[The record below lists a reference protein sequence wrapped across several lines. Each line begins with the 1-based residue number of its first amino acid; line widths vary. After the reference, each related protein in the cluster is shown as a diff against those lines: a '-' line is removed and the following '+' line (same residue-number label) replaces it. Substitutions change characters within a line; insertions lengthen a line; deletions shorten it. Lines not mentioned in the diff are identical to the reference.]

1 MPTPLGNPALPP
13 EQQSVTVAHSEN
25 AQTTPRASAPVGAM
39 SPASAPVGA
48 MSPASAPV
56 GATADERRRSVL
68 VVVLNNNEDL
78 RRAASEGWYRIP
90 QRRAPR
96 RIGAD
101 YIAFYQTGAFRR
113 STGDGT
119 SSDAPGGFNEVE
131 SAAQAIT
138 WYAPTRR
145 YQLLTRR
152 MLLPGEPTHPRADE
166 YYYRIELGPLQRL
179 AQPVPAAS
187 FHRVTFIHTTLDA
200 LLHAPDVV
208 DLFRKDDPFDIL
220 WDALRAHQLRPLK
233 NRLVADQP
241 MDIALRAR
249 GGYVGVRCSES
260 SAAREARPLA
270 LAERWELITF
280 SAAHIENDLDGCLR
294 RVGAALISLGGSV
307 LNLP

>member
-1 MPTPLGNPALPP
+1 MAVDSTECAARRGGPAATPG
-13 EQQSVTVAHSEN
+13 
-25 AQTTPRASAPVGAM
+25 
-39 SPASAPVGA
+39 
-48 MSPASAPV
+48 
-56 GATADERRRSVL
+56 ADERRRSVL
-68 VVVLNNNEDL
+68 VAVLNNNEDL

-101 YIAFYQTGAFRR
+101 YLAFYQTGAFRR
-113 STGDGT
+113 SADNAPDGT
-119 SSDAPGGFNEVE
+119 APDRTGGEVE

-138 WYAPTRR
+138 WYAATRR

-152 MLLPGEPTHPRADE
+152 MILPNEPNHPRADD

-179 AQPVPAAS
+179 AQPVPAAT

-208 DLFRKDDPFDIL
+208 ELFRKDDPFETL

-241 MDIALRAR
+241 MDITLRAR
-249 GGYVGVRCSES
+249 AGYVGVRCTDS
-260 SAAREARPLA
+260 SAAHESRPLV
-270 LAERWELITF
+270 LPERWELLTF
-280 SAAHIENDLDGCLR
+280 SAAQIEADLDGCLR
-294 RVGAALISLGGSV
+294 HVGAALIGLGGSV
-307 LNLP
+307 LNQP

>member
-1 MPTPLGNPALPP
+1 MPTPQSEPAPAP
-13 EQQSVTVAHSEN
+13 ARTQ
-25 AQTTPRASAPVGAM
+25 ASDQGDAVRDAPG
-39 SPASAPVGA
+39 
-48 MSPASAPV
+48 
-56 GATADERRRSVL
+56 ADERRRSVL
-68 VVVLNNNEDL
+68 VAVLNNNEDL

-101 YIAFYQTGAFRR
+101 YVAFYQTGAFRR
-113 STGDGT
+113 SAAA
-119 SSDAPGGFNEVE
+119 DAPEVE

-138 WYAPTRR
+138 WYAATRR
-145 YQLLTRR
+145 YQLLARR
-152 MLLPGEPTHPRADE
+152 MILPSEPNHPRADD

-187 FHRVTFIHTTLDA
+187 YHRVTFIHTTLDA
-200 LLHAPDVV
+200 LLRAPDVV
-208 DLFRKDDPFDIL
+208 ALFRKDDPFDTL

-249 GGYVGVRCSES
+249 GGYVGVRCGENN
-260 SAAREARPLA
+260 AARESRPLA
-270 LAERWELITF
+270 LPERWELLTF
-280 SAAHIENDLDGCLR
+280 SAAQIENDLDGCLR
-294 RVGAALISLGGSV
+294 RVGAALLGLGGSV

>member
-1 MPTPLGNPALPP
+1 MPTPQSEPVVAP
-13 EQQSVTVAHSEN
+13 EPTQAPDQGDAV
-25 AQTTPRASAPVGAM
+25 RSAPG
-39 SPASAPVGA
+39 
-48 MSPASAPV
+48 
-56 GATADERRRSVL
+56 ADERRRSVL

-101 YIAFYQTGAFRR
+101 YVAFYQTGAFRR
-113 STGDGT
+113 SASNG
-119 SSDAPGGFNEVE
+119 APEVE
-131 SAAQAIT
+131 SAVQAIT
-138 WYAPTRR
+138 WYAATRR

-152 MLLPGEPTHPRADE
+152 MILPTEPDHPRADD

-187 FHRVTFIHTTLDA
+187 YHRVTFIHTTLET
-200 LLHAPDVV
+200 LLGAPDVV
-208 DLFRKDDPFDIL
+208 ALFRKDDPFDIL

-249 GGYVGVRCSES
+249 GGYVGVRCGEGSSTRES
-260 SAAREARPLA
+260 RPLA
-270 LAERWELITF
+270 LPERWEVLNF
-280 SAAHIENDLDGCLR
+280 STAQIENDLDGCLR
-294 RVGAALISLGGSV
+294 RVGAALLGLGGSI

>member
-1 MPTPLGNPALPP
+1 MTAPASETLPVRKDGTGFA
-13 EQQSVTVAHSEN
+13 E
-25 AQTTPRASAPVGAM
+25 AQVSAPA
-39 SPASAPVGA
+39 
-48 MSPASAPV
+48 
-56 GATADERRRSVL
+56 ADERRRTVL
-68 VVVLNNNEDL
+68 VAVLNNNEDL

-101 YIAFYQTGAFRR
+101 YVAFYQTGAFRR
-113 STGDGT
+113 SAGDGT
-119 SSDAPGGFNEVE
+119 SDDGNRAGYVE

-138 WYAPTRR
+138 WYAATRR

-152 MLLPGEPTHPRADE
+152 MILPGEPNHPRADD
-166 YYYRIELGPLQRL
+166 YYYRVELGPLQRL
-179 AQPVPAAS
+179 ARPVPAAT

-208 DLFRKDDPFDIL
+208 ELFRKDDPFDIL

-249 GGYVGVRCSES
+249 GGYVGVRCTDNNS
-260 SAAREARPLA
+260 ARESRPLA
-270 LAERWELITF
+270 LPERWELLTF
-280 SAAHIENDLDGCLR
+280 STAQIEADLDGCLR
-294 RVGAALISLGGSV
+294 RVGAALIGLGGSV